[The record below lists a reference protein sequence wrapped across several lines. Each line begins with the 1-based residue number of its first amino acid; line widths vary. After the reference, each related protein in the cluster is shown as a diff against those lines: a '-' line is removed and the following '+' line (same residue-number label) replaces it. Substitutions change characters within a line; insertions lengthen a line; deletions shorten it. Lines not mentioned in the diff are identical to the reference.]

1 MSCKY
6 NNSLYS
12 TNPPEEEVCFDS
24 FEELLLSEDYESQ
37 EELNNRLNEEYFQ
50 VYELTNDEMLEFARA
65 GDEYYGACV
74 KHLRYTTSI
83 VLFNWTYIGEASLK
97 LLNKSFRCFNGVP
110 YERRTHKWEE
120 WGEACIA

>member
-24 FEELLLSEDYESQ
+24 FEQLLLSEDYESQ

-50 VYELTNDEMLEFARA
+50 VYELPNDQMLEFARA
-65 GDEYYGACV
+65 GDEYYGDQ
-74 KHLRYTTSI
+74 
-83 VLFNWTYIGEASLK
+83 
-97 LLNKSFRCFNGVP
+97 
-110 YERRTHKWEE
+110 
-120 WGEACIA
+120 

>member
-6 NNSLYS
+6 NNSIYT
-12 TNPPEEEVCFDS
+12 TNPPEEEVYFDS

-37 EELNNRLNEEYFQ
+37 EELNHRLNEEYFQ
-50 VYELTNDEMLEFARA
+50 VYDIPGAGTKAVYDTPCGSIAFTRELNN
-65 GDEYYGACV
+65 YGACV

-97 LLNKSFRCFNGVP
+97 LLNKSFCCFNGVP
-110 YERRTHKWEE
+110 YERRT
-120 WGEACIA
+120 

>member
-6 NNSLYS
+6 NNSLYT

-50 VYELTNDEMLEFARA
+50 VYKLTNEQMLEFARA
-65 GDEYYGACV
+65 GELAYGG
-74 KHLRYTTSI
+74 K
-83 VLFNWTYIGEASLK
+83 
-97 LLNKSFRCFNGVP
+97 
-110 YERRTHKWEE
+110 
-120 WGEACIA
+120 

>member
-50 VYELTNDEMLEFARA
+50 VYELTNEQMLEFARA
-65 GDEYYGACV
+65 GEEYYN
-74 KHLRYTTSI
+74 RS
-83 VLFNWTYIGEASLK
+83 E
-97 LLNKSFRCFNGVP
+97 
-110 YERRTHKWEE
+110 
-120 WGEACIA
+120 

>member
-6 NNSLYS
+6 NNSLYT

-50 VYELTNDEMLEFARA
+50 VYELTNEQMLEFARA
-65 GDEYYGACV
+65 GEEYY
-74 KHLRYTTSI
+74 
-83 VLFNWTYIGEASLK
+83 N
-97 LLNKSFRCFNGVP
+97 
-110 YERRTHKWEE
+110 RRE
-120 WGEACIA
+120 

>member
-37 EELNNRLNEEYFQ
+37 EELNHRLNEYLQ

-65 GDEYYGACV
+65 GDEYYDD
-74 KHLRYTTSI
+74 
-83 VLFNWTYIGEASLK
+83 
-97 LLNKSFRCFNGVP
+97 
-110 YERRTHKWEE
+110 
-120 WGEACIA
+120 

>member
-1 MSCKY
+1 MGCSVMSCKY

-37 EELNNRLNEEYFQ
+37 EELNHRLKEEYLQ

-65 GDEYYGACV
+65 GDEYYDD
-74 KHLRYTTSI
+74 
-83 VLFNWTYIGEASLK
+83 
-97 LLNKSFRCFNGVP
+97 
-110 YERRTHKWEE
+110 
-120 WGEACIA
+120 